1 MRNIREEIENELKKI
16 EETEHVKILLAVES
30 GSRCWGVESPD
41 SDYDVRFVYVH
52 DKNYYLQLQEHK
64 DIIEWQLDEVL
75 DINGWDLDKTLRQ
88 IHKGNAAVF
97 EWLNSS
103 IVYKNTKEWEEIV
116 PLLKSYFSKKVAIH
130 HYNGTAKSTFLK
142 YLQES
147 DVRYKKYIYALR
159 PLLACTY
166 IENYQQIPPV
176 LFRELTE
183 KCLPEEL
190 EEPVRKMLEI
200 KAQTDEK
207 VLNPQIPEI
216 IHYIEER
223 IQYYESEFKME
234 DDRNPDWE
242 VLNQIFLKLI
252 CNN

>member
-1 MRNIREEIENELKKI
+1 M
-16 EETEHVKILLAVES
+16 
-30 GSRCWGVESPD
+30 
-41 SDYDVRFVYVH
+41 
-52 DKNYYLQLQEHK
+52 
-64 DIIEWQLDEVL
+64 
-75 DINGWDLDKTLRQ
+75 
-88 IHKGNAAVF
+88 
-97 EWLNSS
+97 
-103 IVYKNTKEWEEIV
+103 